1 MKFLATLAIVGF
13 TAATAFAGGAG
24 CKPAGCNPDREC
36 TPCCCKPVAKM
47 VDIKKTCYEIETKT
61 ICIPPTVF
69 PWDRSPCADVCG
81 EKCGGKCGTKDA
93 CGKCGDAGKCGEAG
107 KCGAGCGSD
116 RCCDNGGLLS
126 GLRDALGMG
135 LCPTSRCVKTLKK
148 SSKKVGERC
157 VCEWVCDGPSNAG
170 CKPACAAPEAAPAAP
185 TPAKPAPAPPETA
198 ATPRYRSVSFR

>member
-1 MKFLATLAIVGF
+1 MKFLATLTIVGF

-81 EKCGGKCGTKDA
+81 EKCGGQCGAKAA
-93 CGKCGDAGKCGEAG
+93 CGQCGSNGQ
-107 KCGAGCGSD
+107 CGAGCGAD
-116 RCCDNGGLLS
+116 RCCESGGLLS
-126 GLRDALGMG
+126 GLREMLGMG
-135 LCPTSRCVKTLKK
+135 LCPTSRCIKVPKK
-148 SSKKVGERC
+148 SSKKVGEKC
-157 VCEWVCDGPSNAG
+157 VCEWVCDGKCGAG
-170 CKPACAAPEAAPAAP
+170 CKPACAAPEAAPPAP
-185 TPAKPAPAPPETA
+185 APAKPAPAPPETA
-198 ATPRYRSVSFR
+198 RVPRYRSVSFR